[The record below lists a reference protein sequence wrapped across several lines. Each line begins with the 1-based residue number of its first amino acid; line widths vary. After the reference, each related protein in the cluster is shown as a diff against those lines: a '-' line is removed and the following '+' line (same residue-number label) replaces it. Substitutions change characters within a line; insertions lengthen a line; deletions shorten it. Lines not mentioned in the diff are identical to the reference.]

1 MSDGYDF
8 TIGAI
13 TSGLRLE
20 DSPFGPYDFINA
32 SNAPISPPGSVGDG
46 WPSRA
51 KSPHGSTNVNWPPG
65 SVPFSSLMLYLVPIN
80 SCIETKY
87 YRVAQM
93 VEHVAVPL

>member
-1 MSDGYDF
+1 MSEKSDGYDF

-20 DSPFGPYDFINA
+20 DSPFGPYDFMNA
-32 SNAPISPPGSVGDG
+32 SNTPISPPGSVGDG

-65 SVPFSSLMLYLVPIN
+65 SNPFAS
-80 SCIETKY
+80 
-87 YRVAQM
+87 
-93 VEHVAVPL
+93 